1 MVQCAFFTKSQSH
14 AGTFGKAW
22 TLSGFAWKSGGRGF
36 PGGKEN
42 PIQPPRRA
50 FSARR
55 DGQIAIRQQIS
66 NICSNKLRKN
76 DKICPQKAKFM
87 LDFSKSSAIINS
99 AVRPESAGVAQPVEQ
114 LICNQQV
121 GGSNPSTS
129 SSLFRTGD
137 GAKSHTGEFQSGQMG
152 QTVNLLST
160 TSVVRI
166 HLPPPERDCF
176 IFLKQS
182 RCVFASLSCRFETV
196 PSARLETFQKT
207 GEPFH
212 GGNV

>member
-129 SSLFRTGD
+129 SSLFRTGRRREIAYGGIPERSN
-137 GAKSHTGEFQSGQMG
+137 GADCK
-152 QTVNLLST
+152 
-160 TSVVRI
+160 SVVDDFGGSN
-166 HLPPPERDCF
+166 P
-176 IFLKQS
+176 S
-182 RCVFASLSCRFETV
+182 RPT
-196 PSARLETFQKT
+196 KKK
-207 GEPFH
+207 
-212 GGNV
+212 